1 MTKPHSA
8 CWIIA
13 ATAMVVLLSPSP
25 AGVASNEPAGS
36 GRLAV
41 EPCSDTADPATGPWA
56 VERMLVPYPVEI
68 APHQLAAFAPRPAE
82 PLRAVAAAV
91 DPALG
96 PWAIERMLC
105 PYPATVALE
114 ALPELSP
121 KREIPA
127 ATSIAQLPGP
137 VDSALGPWR
146 VEQFVCPY
154 QITVA
159 PKRLRE
165 AARRAARP
173 LPAPTTID
181 SALGP
186 WPIERLLSP
195 YPAAVAPQRLPEF
208 SAWGMESLRPA
219 ASSVP
224 TKPARN
230 RLVLRV
236 AGTTRKLLGLV
247 ERGARAARKAL
258 QDFSEPM
265 TPTLGGEAA
274 MPGGGG
280 QAVPTQ
286 TSDAAEGRQQSIG
299 TLDASAP
306 RPASWLHDDG
316 EDFLLP
322 WREAPQ
328 TASDPFALKRRWT
341 GAADELTLAPEVIM
355 PPGDPS
361 QPRPVAGLDRIFPQS
376 TGIAFLAALLL
387 VPASCSYAAG
397 AVYGYARD
405 GPPPQ
410 P

>member
-25 AGVASNEPAGS
+25 AGVPADEPAGS
-36 GRLAV
+36 GQPAV
-41 EPCSDTADPATGPWA
+41 RPCWGPADPAFGPWA
-56 VERMLVPYPVEI
+56 VERLLVPYPAEI
-68 APHQLAAFAPRPAE
+68 APRQLLAYAPRPAE
-82 PLRAVAAAV
+82 PARAAAA

-96 PWAIERMLC
+96 PWSIERMLC

-114 ALPELSP
+114 ALPELAP
-121 KREIPA
+121 EPEIPG
-127 ATSIAQLPGP
+127 ATPIAQLPDP
-137 VDSALGPWR
+137 VESALGPWR
-146 VEQFVCPY
+146 VEQFVCAY

-159 PKRLRE
+159 PRRVRE
-165 AARRAARP
+165 TTEQAAGP
-173 LPAPTTID
+173 LPVPATID
-181 SALGP
+181 PALGP
-186 WPIERLLSP
+186 WPIDRLLSP
-195 YPAAVAPQRLPEF
+195 YPSAVAPQRLGEF
-208 SAWGMESLRPA
+208 CAGGLEPLRPA
-219 ASSVP
+219 ASVVP
-224 TKPARN
+224 TTPAHT

-236 AGTTRKLLGLV
+236 AGTTRKFLSLV

-265 TPTLGGEAA
+265 TPTLGEEV
-274 MPGGGG
+274 PVPDGGSR
-280 QAVPTQ
+280 AVPIQ
-286 TSDAAEGRQQSIG
+286 TNDAAEGRQQQSFG

-306 RPASWLHDDG
+306 RPASWLHDGG

-322 WREAPQ
+322 RCEAPQ

-341 GAADELTLAPEVIM
+341 DAADEPNLAQKAIM

-361 QPRPVAGLDRIFPQS
+361 RPRPVAGLDRGFAPS
-376 TGIAFLAALLL
+376 TGVAFLAALLL

-405 GPPPQ
+405 GPPH
-410 P
+410 